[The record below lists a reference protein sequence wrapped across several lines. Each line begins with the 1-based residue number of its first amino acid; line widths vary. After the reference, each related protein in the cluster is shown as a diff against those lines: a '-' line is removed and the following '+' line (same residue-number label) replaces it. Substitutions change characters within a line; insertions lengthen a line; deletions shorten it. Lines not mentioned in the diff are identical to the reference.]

1 MRAVVV
7 IPSKNEAARIGRTI
21 EELYEVFAKKN
32 LPKPT
37 ILLVDDSKDETRSI
51 AKRLGAVV
59 INGGGKGLGAAM
71 YKGLKAALEYDPEVI
86 IAYDADGQSDPNE
99 IPLFIDPIREDKAD
113 MVLASRFLKP
123 GLVHYRYPIVN
134 RFGTIVLSAI
144 LRAFTGLPHTD
155 SHGGIRSMRPEVA
168 AELEMLGT
176 HTYVQEAIIDAH
188 EKGFRIIEVPSVW
201 LKREHGKSRVVASIP
216 TYIFYTL
223 PILVLRSKQH
233 IKWLYN
239 IGILSVLA
247 ALALFGVIMAQSGFS
262 VVPLINRVPALLM
275 VALLVITGVQLFF
288 FGFILQ
294 LLKDIKYRVDR
305 AVHHAAGAETIV
317 ARGREQDGRK
327 SGS

>member
-1 MRAVVV
+1 MRTVLV
-7 IPSKNEAARIGRTI
+7 IPSKNEAARIERTI
-21 EELYEVFAKKN
+21 TELYEIFEKQA
-32 LPKPT
+32 LPRPVV
-37 ILLVDDSKDETRSI
+37 LLTDDSRDETRAI
-51 AKRLGAVV
+51 ARRLGAVV

-99 IPLFIDPIREDKAD
+99 IPLFIEPIREDRAD

-123 GLVHYRYPIVN
+123 GLVQYRYPLLN
-134 RFGTIVLSAI
+134 RFGTVVLSSI

-168 AELEMLGT
+168 AELEMLGS

-188 EKGFRIIEVPSVW
+188 EKGFRIIEVPSAW

-239 IGILSVLA
+239 IGILSVLI
-247 ALALFGVIMAQSGFS
+247 ALGIFGVIMFQSGFS
-262 VVPLINRVPALLM
+262 IVPLINRVPALLM

-305 AVHHAAGAETIV
+305 AVHHAAGAE
-317 ARGREQDGRK
+317 RK
-327 SGS
+327 SGT

>member
-1 MRAVVV
+1 MRAVLV

-21 EELYEVFAKKN
+21 EELYEIFAKKN

-37 ILLVDDSKDETRSI
+37 VLLVDDSKDDTRSI

-113 MVLASRFLKP
+113 MVLASRFLRP
-123 GLVHYRYPIVN
+123 GLVHYRYPLVN
-134 RFGTIVLSAI
+134 RFGTVVLSGI

-188 EKGFRIIEVPSVW
+188 EKGFRIIEVPSAW

-223 PILVLRSKQH
+223 PILILRSKQH

-239 IGILSVLA
+239 VGILSVLA
-247 ALALFGVIMAQSGFS
+247 ALAGFGIIMAQSGFS
-262 VVPLINRVPALLM
+262 VVPLINRMPALLM

-305 AVHHAAGAETIV
+305 AVHHAAGAE
-317 ARGREQDGRK
+317 RK

>member
-1 MRAVVV
+1 MRAVLV
-7 IPSKNEAARIGRTI
+7 IPSKNEAARIERTI
-21 EELYEVFAKKN
+21 TELYEVFEKQS
-32 LPKPT
+32 LPRPV
-37 ILLVDDSKDETRSI
+37 ILLTDDSRDETRSI
-51 AKRLGAVV
+51 AKQLGAVV

-71 YKGLKAALEYDPEVI
+71 YKGLKAALDYDPEVI
-86 IAYDADGQSDPNE
+86 IAYDADGQSDPDE
-99 IPLFIDPIREDKAD
+99 IPLFIDPIREDRAD

-123 GLVHYRYPIVN
+123 GLLQYHYPLLN
-134 RFGTIVLSAI
+134 RFGTVVLAAI

-155 SHGGIRSMRPEVA
+155 SHGGIRSMRPEVV

-188 EKGFRIIEVPSVW
+188 EKGFRIIEVPSAW

-223 PILVLRSKQH
+223 PILILRSKQH

-247 ALALFGVIMAQSGFS
+247 AIALFGLVIGQSGFS
-262 VVPLINRVPALLM
+262 IVPLINRVPALLM

-288 FGFILQ
+288 FGFMLQ
-294 LLKDIKYRVDR
+294 LLKDIKYRVDY
-305 AVHHAAGAETIV
+305 AVYHATGA
-317 ARGREQDGRK
+317 ARK
-327 SGS
+327 SGT